1 MELSKYCI
9 FIVNFEWN
17 NSLKFLYLAGMSYY
31 LLIEEKT
38 YGIKFKVSNSEF
50 RNEFSRYSIP
60 HLGYFLKPNSEK
72 AYLKNLQVKSS
83 INKNSQ
89 PIIL

>member
-1 MELSKYCI
+1 M
-9 FIVNFEWN
+9 
-17 NSLKFLYLAGMSYY
+17 KFLYLAGMSCY
-31 LLIEEKT
+31 LLTEEKI
-38 YGIKFKVSNSEF
+38 YGIKLTVSNSEF

-60 HLGYFLKPNSEK
+60 HLGHFLKSNSEK
-72 AYLKNLQVKSS
+72 AYLKNLQVKFS